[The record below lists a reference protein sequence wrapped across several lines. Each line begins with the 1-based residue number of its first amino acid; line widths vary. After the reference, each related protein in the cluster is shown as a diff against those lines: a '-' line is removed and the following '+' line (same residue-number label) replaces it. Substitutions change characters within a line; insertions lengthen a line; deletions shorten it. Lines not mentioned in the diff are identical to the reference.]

1 MNGQKTDICGI
12 RDLFVCEQD
21 GTRAPASNES
31 NDQMQRR
38 RFVYDS
44 RAHFPCSIARRGV
57 NTSMNKT
64 NLVIAAAVAW
74 GLTSICSGQT
84 TASSSSSAGGGSTA
98 PYVEGPVWDVTMVR
112 TKYGMDDDYLKALAN
127 VFKKTNDEA
136 KKQGLIMDY
145 KILIGAPANA
155 QDYNI
160 LLMTEFKNMA
170 ALDGLRDKMDPLN
183 EKLIGSEDVQ
193 RQGVVKRA
201 EVREILGDKLM
212 REVTLK

>member
-1 MNGQKTDICGI
+1 MK
-12 RDLFVCEQD
+12 
-21 GTRAPASNES
+21 
-31 NDQMQRR
+31 
-38 RFVYDS
+38 
-44 RAHFPCSIARRGV
+44 
-57 NTSMNKT
+57 KT
-64 NLVIAAAVAW
+64 NLLLTIVVACAI
-74 GLTSICSGQT
+74 TSICPAQT
-84 TASSSSSAGGGSTA
+84 PSTSTTTGSTA

-112 TKYGMDDDYLKALAN
+112 TKYGMDDDYLKALAK
-127 VFKKTNDEA
+127 VFKQTSDEA

-145 KILIGAPANA
+145 KILIGAAANA

-170 ALDGLRDKMDPLN
+170 AMDGLRDKMDPLN
-183 EKLIGSEDVQ
+183 AKLIGSEDVQ

>member
-1 MNGQKTDICGI
+1 
-12 RDLFVCEQD
+12 
-21 GTRAPASNES
+21 
-31 NDQMQRR
+31 
-38 RFVYDS
+38 
-44 RAHFPCSIARRGV
+44 
-57 NTSMNKT
+57 MNKT

-74 GLTSICSGQT
+74 GLTSVCSAQT
-84 TASSSSSAGGGSTA
+84 TTSSTTTAARGSTA
-98 PYVEGPVWDVTMVR
+98 PYTEGPVWDVTMVR

-127 VFKKTNDEA
+127 VFKKTSDEA
-136 KKQGLIMDY
+136 KKEGLIMDY
-145 KILIGAPANA
+145 KILIGTPANA